1 MGSGE
6 LGQLFYGLKNEE
18 NTNMTEKRVLTGYS
32 KEVQAD
38 FKKLSENYDFPL
50 YEIMQNSFEHLPA
63 LKELIDV
70 IQDEYDDKQLFQDI
84 VDYINDKA
92 KFPEQK
98 YYVKLL
104 DKEEGYLNYQKSF
117 NDYFVNNNKDD
128 DSDYQT
134 QFTISEIEAIDPRYK
149 QFAIPVEEN

>member
-6 LGQLFYGLKNEE
+6 FAKAWVIYSKNEE
-18 NTNMTEKRVLTGYS
+18 IKNMTEKRVLIG
-32 KEVQAD
+32 D
-38 FKKLSENYDFPL
+38 
-50 YEIMQNSFEHLPA
+50 
-63 LKELIDV
+63 
-70 IQDEYDDKQLFQDI
+70 
-84 VDYINDKA
+84 A

-117 NDYFVNNNKDD
+117 NDYFVNNNKYEG
-128 DSDYQT
+128 SDYQT

-149 QFAIPVEEN
+149 AFAIPVEEG